1 MCVCFLLQA
10 NVTERGWW
18 CVFSTTGKCKRGGSG
33 VCFLLQANVR
43 ETEVVRVSSTAG
55 TCKREDG
62 GGVCL
67 ISMFLSN
74 DDHKPSG

>member
-1 MCVCFLLQA
+1 MCVFP
-10 NVTERGWW
+10 
-18 CVFSTTGKCKRGGSG
+18 TTGKCKRYGGG

-43 ETEVVRVSSTAG
+43 EMVVECVFYYRQNVRETEVVCVSSIAR
-55 TCKREDG
+55 TCKRDG